1 MTSSRCSRRSDN
13 VDWQLAYF
21 ARYSDLH
28 FTPDPIGDLV
38 FNGVASN
45 VQRQSFVN
53 GVQGDGSY
61 RFNDINTLRA
71 GFFMSGEQRRT
82 QTHPRSQCS
91 SCQRAARSQRH
102 PHRRV

>member
-1 MTSSRCSRRSDN
+1 MQTFNSSQLNERQFEQNYYDVIALQQKSDS

-28 FTPDPIGDLV
+28 LTPDELGDLV

-45 VQRQSFVN
+45 VQRQSLVN

-61 RFNDINTLRA
+61 KVNDTILCARA
-71 GFFMSGEQRRT
+71 SSSAASR
-82 QTHPRSQCS
+82 QT
-91 SCQRAARSQRH
+91 
-102 PHRRV
+102 